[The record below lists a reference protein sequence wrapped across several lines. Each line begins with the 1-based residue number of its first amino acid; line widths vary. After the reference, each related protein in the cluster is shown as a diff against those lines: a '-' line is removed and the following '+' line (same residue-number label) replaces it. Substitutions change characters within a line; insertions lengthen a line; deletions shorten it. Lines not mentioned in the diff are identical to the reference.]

1 MLAIQSVS
9 LYAGVKCL
17 LNGAS
22 FSLHPGQKI
31 GLIGENGAGKSTLF
45 KAILG
50 GCHLDGGQ
58 IHYPAS
64 WQIGYVEQTE
74 VQSDLS
80 AIDYVLSGDT
90 LYAQLM
96 QSLSQAEQANKTDEI
111 VRLHDQLD
119 HIQAYEVPV
128 KAQQL
133 LYGLGFASTVLA
145 QPVRTFSGGWQV
157 RLKLARA
164 LMQRA
169 DLLLLDE
176 PTNHLDI
183 EAVAWLEQWLKQFSG
198 AVLVISH
205 DRHFLDQVVDGVV
218 LIDQQRLH
226 YYAGNFA
233 AYERQRSAQLMQQ
246 QALLDK
252 QKQRMQH
259 LKSFIERFKAKASK
273 AKQAQSR
280 VKALSR
286 MEEIAPLQAINPLRF
301 EFLAPDNLPDPMMR
315 IEQVAFRYEMQ
326 PILSGVDLVLRA
338 GDRIGLV
345 GINGSGKS
353 TFLKLLVGDLTPNHG
368 RIVNSKGLS
377 IGYFAQHQLESLELS
392 KTPVQIFLHQFPT
405 CSDQQARDFL
415 GRFGFSHEQ
424 ALSEVAQFSGGE
436 KARLSL
442 ALIVYQ
448 KPNLIIL
455 DEPTNHLDMGS
466 RDALEEALQGFAGAL
481 IVVSH
486 DRYLLAGIVDQYWWV
501 HDKKVTLFQ
510 GDLDAYLQQR
520 LTLLKAQRSED
531 ISRPAN
537 ELSTPSKREQR
548 QQSAQLRKRVQE
560 ATREQR
566 KRLAELDKQID
577 IMSRALADI
586 HSALAQD
593 DVYAAHQAAQ
603 LADYLAEQTR
613 LQALL
618 DEAEMSW
625 LDLTE
630 QVEQIAAQI
639 EQAG

>member
-9 LYAGVKCL
+9 LYAGGKCL

-50 GCHLDGGQ
+50 RCHLDGGQ
-58 IHYPAS
+58 IHFPAS

-80 AIDYVLSGDT
+80 AIDYVLSGDR
-90 LYAQLM
+90 LYARLM
-96 QSLSQAEQANKTDEI
+96 LSLKQAEQTNKIEEV

-133 LYGLGFASTVLA
+133 LYGLGFAPQVLA
-145 QPVRTFSGGWQV
+145 QSVNTFSGGWQV

-205 DRHFLDQVVDGVV
+205 DRHFLDQVVEGVV
-218 LIDQQRLH
+218 LIEQQRLH

-233 AYERQRSAQLMQQ
+233 AYERQRSAQLMQH

-286 MEEIAPLQAINPLRF
+286 MEEMAPLQAINPLRF
-301 EFLAPDNLPDPMMR
+301 EFLVPDNLPDPMMR
-315 IEQVAFRYEMQ
+315 IEQVDFSYDAQ
-326 PILSGVDLVLRA
+326 PIFSAVDLVLRA

-353 TFLKLLVGDLTPNHG
+353 TFLKLLVGDLMPNQG
-368 RIVNSKGLS
+368 RIVNSKGLV
-377 IGYFAQHQLESLELS
+377 IGYFAQHQLESLDVS
-392 KTPVQIFLHQFPT
+392 KTPLHIFLQQFPS

-424 ALSEVAQFSGGE
+424 AISEVAQFSGGE

-466 RDALEEALQGFAGAL
+466 RDALEEALQEFAGAL

-486 DRYLLAGIVDQYWWV
+486 ERYLLAGIVDQYWWV
-501 HDKKVTLFQ
+501 HDKKVTLFH

-520 LTLLKAQRSED
+520 LALLKAQRNEE

-537 ELSTPSKREQR
+537 ELNTPTKREQR
-548 QQSAQLRKRVQE
+548 QLSAQLRKRIQD
-560 ATREQR
+560 ATRVQR

-577 IMSRALADI
+577 TLSAALSDLHAALAR
-586 HSALAQD
+586 D
-593 DVYAAHQAAQ
+593 DLYVPQQAGQ
-603 LADYLAEQTR
+603 LADYLAQQTQ
-613 LQALL
+613 LQSSL
-618 DEAEMSW
+618 DEAEMNW
-625 LDLTE
+625 LELTE
-630 QVEQIAAQI
+630 QIEHITAQI
-639 EQAG
+639 EQTG